1 MPYDI
6 KKSGSGFKV
15 CKKAGGK
22 CFSKKPLSKQKAKA
36 QMAAIYANESINNS
50 NGVIMRSY
58 EQLFRKTLLS
68 EDDMGM
74 QQVPGE
80 QQAPNEQ
87 PISDEDAWAQ
97 SNPEITGN
105 EELQGPFNVEGLDKA
120 EIEKYSEIIAQ
131 WGEGIDAAIKQLAQ
145 IVKFAAGEKLE
156 NAPGSEQFSSL
167 IKDAP
172 RLKSDLSAFKSQVE
186 DLAET
191 VKLAIND
198 AAQERKEK
206 IKSLQ

>member
-1 MPYDI
+1 MNYRRI
-6 KKSGSGFKV
+6 FLSNLNENNNNTKKYKSPLKEDNEIGSDMTNM
-15 CKKAGGK
+15 
-22 CFSKKPLSKQKAKA
+22 S
-36 QMAAIYANESINNS
+36 
-50 NGVIMRSY
+50 
-58 EQLFRKTLLS
+58 
-68 EDDMGM
+68 DD
-74 QQVPGE
+74 E
-80 QQAPNEQ
+80 
-87 PISDEDAWAQ
+87 IWKQ
-97 SNPEITGN
+97 SNPELFDDPN
-105 EELQGPFNVEGLDKA
+105 LARPFEVAGLDRK
-120 EIEKYSEIIAQ
+120 EVEKYSEIIAK
-131 WGEGIDAAIKQLAQ
+131 WAEGIDNAIEQLAQ

-156 NAPGSEQFSSL
+156 NAPGSDQFSVL

>member
-1 MPYDI
+1 
-6 KKSGSGFKV
+6 
-15 CKKAGGK
+15 
-22 CFSKKPLSKQKAKA
+22 
-36 QMAAIYANESINNS
+36 
-50 NGVIMRSY
+50 MRSY
-58 EQLFRKTLLS
+58 EQFFKKTLLS
-68 EDDMGM
+68 EEDMGT
-74 QQVPGE
+74 PST
-80 QQAPNEQ
+80 PNEL
-87 PISDEDAWAQ
+87 STDENEWAL
-97 SNPEITGN
+97 SNPEISGN
-105 EELQGPFNVEGLDKA
+105 EELQGSFDVEGLDKD
-120 EIEKYSEIIAQ
+120 EVEKYSEIISQ

-172 RLKSDLSAFKSQVE
+172 KLKRDLSAFKSQVE

-206 IKSLQ
+206 IKSLR